1 MSPPATP
8 DKRPRLKDALHIGGA
23 MRLVWDAAPGW
34 TVLNVVMAVVQGVLP
49 LLSVYL
55 MKLIVDAVTEGIT
68 SADHAAAFRKAALYI
83 ALAAAVGL
91 VAALMRSLGALVTEA
106 MGQVVTDHVSDI
118 IHSKSLA
125 VDLEYYENSKYYDV
139 LHRAQQEAP
148 SRPMR
153 IVSDL
158 MSTGQSLI
166 SLIAMAGLLVTLSWA
181 LGVIIIVA
189 AIPGALVRVRFS
201 GKMYRWQRERTMAE
215 RQSWYLHWLLTD
227 GTRAKEVRLFGLGE
241 LFRGMFHDLRQ
252 LLRKERVG
260 IATHRAWADFAS
272 GAAAVLA
279 IFGIFAYIVWQ
290 TISGAISLGSMVMYY

>member
-181 LGVIIIVA
+181 
-189 AIPGALVRVRFS
+189 RCS
-201 GKMYRWQRERTMAE
+201 T
-215 RQSWYLHWLLTD
+215 S
-227 GTRAKEVRLFGLGE
+227 
-241 LFRGMFHDLRQ
+241 
-252 LLRKERVG
+252 
-260 IATHRAWADFAS
+260 
-272 GAAAVLA
+272 
-279 IFGIFAYIVWQ
+279 
-290 TISGAISLGSMVMYY
+290 